1 MVPVF
6 AIYFAFRLSG
16 LGNAPERLAQTIG
29 FAALGLILKL
39 AGTLVMETAGMGYP
53 ARLGINLALTVAG
66 LVLSATAWPAIFKV
80 LLAYGYA
87 SRIPIAVVQFLAMR
101 GNWGTHYDALDPGFP
116 SIGFW
121 PTFIRVSLVPNVFF
135 MEAYTVIVGTVFG
148 SLALASI
155 RRNKLRHRFFR
166 NWLS

>member
-135 MEAYTVIVGTVFG
+135 MEAYTVIVSTVFG